1 MSSFIPHL
9 VNFSAGRVYFQETA
23 DDTAL
28 IRRVLDGDPAAFET
42 IVRCYER
49 LAFTVALRM
58 LGDYEDARDATQNA
72 FVKVYEKLDT
82 YDPSHRFFSW
92 MYRIL
97 VNECLNA
104 RRARRPMEPVDADRA
119 DRADPAEREDG
130 VEAEERRRDV
140 RAAILALPVPYR
152 EVIVLRHFAAMSYEE
167 MSAALGVPAKTIKSR
182 LHTART
188 RLAGALAIWGLA
200 HER

>member
-1 MSSFIPHL
+1 M
-9 VNFSAGRVYFQETA
+9 YFQENA

-28 IRRVLDGDPAAFET
+28 IRRALNGDAEAFGSLVT
-42 IVRCYER
+42 CYQR
-49 LAFTVALRM
+49 VAFTVALRM

-82 YDPSHRFFSW
+82 YDPKYRFFSW

-104 RRARRPMEPVDADRA
+104 RRARRATEPVDADRVDENA
-119 DRADPAEREDG
+119 NQDA
-130 VEAEERRRDV
+130 VEQEERHRHV
-140 RAAILALPVPYR
+140 RSAILALPVPYR

-167 MSAALGVPAKTIKSR
+167 MSAAIGVPAKTVKSR
-182 LHTART
+182 LHTARS
-188 RLAGALAIWGLA
+188 RLAEMLSAWAVQK
-200 HER
+200 